1 MIYILLTISIFL
13 NIFLAW
19 YVVKILRKFVFI
31 SENLSDLFLVTKAF
45 QVFVKNLYSMDS
57 YHGEPMIQEMVM
69 RIAEVGLEIENF
81 RSIFE
86 STLDAEMEEELNAAE
101 KEIENP
107 EEKPLFYESP

>member
-1 MIYILLTISIFL
+1 
-13 NIFLAW
+13 
-19 YVVKILRKFVFI
+19 
-31 SENLSDLFLVTKAF
+31 
-45 QVFVKNLYSMDS
+45 
-57 YHGEPMIQEMVM
+57 MIQEMVV

-86 STLDAEMEEELNAAE
+86 STLDTELEEELDAAA

>member
-1 MIYILLTISIFL
+1 
-13 NIFLAW
+13 
-19 YVVKILRKFVFI
+19 
-31 SENLSDLFLVTKAF
+31 
-45 QVFVKNLYSMDS
+45 
-57 YHGEPMIQEMVM
+57 MIQEMVM
-69 RIAEVGLEIENF
+69 RITEVGLEIENF

>member
-69 RIAEVGLEIENF
+69 RITEVGLEIENF